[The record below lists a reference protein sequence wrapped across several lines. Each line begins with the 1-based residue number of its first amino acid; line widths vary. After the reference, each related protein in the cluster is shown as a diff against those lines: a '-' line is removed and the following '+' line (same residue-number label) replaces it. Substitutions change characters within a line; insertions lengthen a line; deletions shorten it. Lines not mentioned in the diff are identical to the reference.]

1 MTDIEQ
7 TPLTDTGDTGDMPA
21 ARGLPRGVLPVTGIL
36 AFVALL
42 VFVFNGRFGQDPRLV
57 DSPLI
62 GQPVADLS
70 FDYLEEDGRLA
81 FSDYRGTVLVVNFWA
96 SWCFPCRLEHDD
108 LTSTAAAYQERGV
121 HFIGIVYQDKPD
133 QAIGFLDEF
142 GRGQNYNY
150 VVDPQ
155 SRAIVELGV
164 FGVPETYIID
174 ADGIIQ
180 GKIQG
185 EADATVLRRALDQVL
200 AGQTP
205 EL

>member
-1 MTDIEQ
+1 MTDTEQ
-7 TPLTDTGDTGDMPA
+7 GPKS
-21 ARGLPRGVLPVTGIL
+21 RSLPRGALPIAGIL

-42 VFVFNGRFGQDPRLV
+42 VFVFNGRFGQDPRMV

-62 GQPVADLS
+62 GRPVSDLS
-70 FDYLEEDGRLA
+70 FDYLDQDGT
-81 FSDYRGTVLVVNFWA
+81 FSLSDQRGTVLVVNFFA

-108 LTSTAAAYQERGV
+108 LTSTAAAYQDRGV
-121 HFIGIVYQDKPD
+121 HFLGIVYQDEPD
-133 QAIGFLDEF
+133 QASGFLDEF
-142 GRGQNYNY
+142 GRGSNYSY
-150 VVDPQ
+150 VIDPD

-174 ADGIIQ
+174 ANGIIQ

-185 EADATVLRRALDQVL
+185 EANAAVLQRALDQVL

-205 EL
+205 DL

>member
-1 MTDIEQ
+1 MTRE
-7 TPLTDTGDTGDMPA
+7 TTYTKPA
-21 ARGLPRGVLPVTGIL
+21 RRLPRGVLPIAGIL
-36 AFVALL
+36 AMVALL

-62 GQPVADLS
+62 GRPISDMS
-70 FDYLEEDGRLA
+70 FDYLEQDGTFA
-81 FSDYRGTVLVVNFWA
+81 IADQRGTVLVINFWA

-108 LTSTAAAYQERGV
+108 LTSTALAYQDRGV
-121 HFIGIVYQDKPD
+121 HFLGIVYQDEPE
-133 QAIGFLDEF
+133 QASAFLDEF
-142 GRGQNYNY
+142 GRGTNYSY
-150 VVDPQ
+150 VVDPD

-164 FGVPETYIID
+164 FGVPETYIVD

-180 GKIQG
+180 GKIAG
-185 EADATVLRRALDQVL
+185 EVNAAVLQRALDQVL